1 MNACFLA
8 TDQIT
13 RTICIIYAA
22 WLFFK
27 LFYLN
32 MSLFGDGK
40 YVAFICFFFLSLFFF
55 FFFPPQHTFSFLN
68 CFISGQIG
76 IFKNLIFNL

>member
-1 MNACFLA
+1 
-8 TDQIT
+8 
-13 RTICIIYAA
+13 
-22 WLFFK
+22 
-27 LFYLN
+27 